1 MEPKSNFDTL
11 DKASAGRC
19 RSLSIGRTSKA
30 NAFVMIGA
38 ALSLEAVVLLPDQ
51 AQASTVRGY
60 RGDEFSSHL
69 EEAGHAGTYL
79 NSDVENVFVSPKFNP
94 MGSSMFVLEGGIP
107 RLLGD
112 AANSRHLP
120 LRRLTFDDKSA
131 HEGVGEHGIG
141 VSRIALNAP
150 EEIMAVQSGPYD
162 SADVMPSNAPFVAA
176 SIPDWYEAAAPV
188 SYNIGTDRIGL
199 SDPRVALG
207 LQVSAGPQPATT
219 DDESVTGRAGDF
231 SLDVSATAGFET
243 NPFLIDLPDTGTP
256 SLRLALAPTFS
267 RQGARGDLRVS
278 ARLEQIE
285 YTENYDDVQNI
296 GVELGSRFKLSE
308 QVEADLDL
316 SFDSGVFVTNFGAL
330 GPIDG
335 TVDGTRPLPGGDD
348 VTLLGL
354 DQPRTQYRARGGFR
368 YQLSARDEIDVS
380 ALFQADRFGGVD
392 RQDLLETDFLLGRI
406 SYLRQVS
413 GKLRIGVAADAS
425 RIDFVEQSLG
435 DITTITPQAV
445 VDFDFSP
452 NLKLTGSLGV
462 TSIRSNRDML
472 RESSTDLSGDL
483 SICHNGVRANVCLT
497 AARQVTPLGIGGAGL
512 QSNFG
517 VSYSFRLSE
526 RETFS
531 LTADYANIP
540 DTLLVEG
547 SGLETIN
554 GFLNYQLELTERV
567 RLSAVA
573 RYTDLRLDLGT
584 SISNFQALFAL
595 TVRLGRPR

>member
-1 MEPKSNFDTL
+1 MDPKSKFNTL
-11 DKASAGRC
+11 DRASAGKR
-19 RSLSIGRTSKA
+19 RSLFKRRTSKA

-38 ALSLEAVVLLPDQ
+38 ALSLEIVALLPGQ
-51 AQASTVRGY
+51 AQASTIR
-60 RGDEFSSHL
+60 RHPGDEFSSYL
-69 EEAGHAGTYL
+69 EEFERAGTYL
-79 NSDVENVFVSPKFNP
+79 NSDVEKVFVSRTIDPV
-94 MGSSMFVLEGGIP
+94 GSSIFVLERGIS

-112 AANSRHLP
+112 VANNRNLP
-120 LRRLTFDDKSA
+120 LPRLTLDDKSA
-131 HEGVGEHGIG
+131 HEAMSEHGIG
-141 VSRIALNAP
+141 VPRISLNAP
-150 EEIMAVQSGPYD
+150 DEIMAMQSGPYD
-162 SADVMPSNAPFVAA
+162 SAEVMPSNAPFVAA
-176 SIPDWYEAAAPV
+176 PIPEWRGTAVPV
-188 SYNIGTDRIGL
+188 SYNIGADRIGL
-199 SDPRVALG
+199 ADPRLALAV
-207 LQVSAGPQPATT
+207 QISAGPQSATI
-219 DDESVTGRAGDF
+219 DDQGVTRRAGDF
-231 SLDVSATAGFET
+231 SLNVSATAGFET

-256 SLRLALAPTFS
+256 SFRLALSPTFS
-267 RQGARGDLRVS
+267 RQGARGDIRVS

-296 GVELGSRFKLSE
+296 GVDFGSRFKLSE
-308 QVEADLDL
+308 QAEADVSL
-316 SFDSGVFVTNFGAL
+316 SFDSGVFVTNFGVL
-330 GPIDG
+330 GPLDG
-335 TVDGTRPLPGGDD
+335 ALDETRPLPGGDD

-354 DQPRTQYRARGGFR
+354 DQPRTQYRVQGAFR

-380 ALFQADRFGGVD
+380 TLFQADRFGGVD

-413 GKLRIGVAADAS
+413 GKMKIGVAADAS

-445 VDFDFSP
+445 ADFDFSP

-462 TSIRSNRDML
+462 TSIRSNRDTF

-483 SICHNGVRANVCLT
+483 SICRSGVRANVCLT

-517 VSYSFRLSE
+517 VSYSLRLSE

-531 LTADYANIP
+531 LTADYAIVP
-540 DTLLVEG
+540 ETLLTEG
-547 SGLETIN
+547 GGLETIS

-573 RYTDLRLDLGT
+573 RYIDLRIDLGT
-584 SISNFQALFAL
+584 NISNFQALFAL
-595 TVRLGRPR
+595 TVSLGRTR